1 MSISVNTIYGTLD
14 EKQLRDLKGAVDEA
28 INAMYDI
35 DQKKRILKDIIDI
48 ASDNSKIPKKI
59 INRIIKVQH
68 KQNLAEEVAEF
79 KEFESLVE
87 TLTEVK

>member
-1 MSISVNTIYGTLD
+1 MSISVHTVYGTLD
-14 EKQLRDLKGAVDEA
+14 DTKLKQLNGAVEEA
-28 INAMYDI
+28 ILVI
-35 DQKKRILKDIIDI
+35 QEIETKKRILKEIIDI

-79 KEFESLVE
+79 KEFETLVE
-87 TLTEVK
+87 SMTEVK